1 MNNNKKTDKKTL
13 LITAAAAAGMLAAT
27 YIGSLFAT
35 MYLHNAFI
43 NNLQDRI
50 RESNP
55 NVVIDE
61 HDFESDGLFSIGKNF
76 SIRNKEGTYG
86 INVILQSKFTV
97 PFLETTRIT
106 LNHPNGK
113 ELTCDGCDFQSF
125 AAGGQ
130 VNISYFSNSYNG
142 TVAIP
147 TFSTG
152 KKISVMVNPG
162 TVTFAGKFADR
173 AANFDVNLEG
183 IKYTDSVNNIRRNL
197 DKVTGK
203 LSVSIVNNRFFVQTD
218 GLQIG
223 QFYINDRLH
232 SDKLVL
238 SGINLKI
245 KNENSSRTDLIDSTV
260 SISAKSL
267 SYDNEAYDAE
277 LNTNRIGVLV
287 KFENVDQGYLAAVT
301 DIAKSLY
308 AFLHEDNH
316 RFDYNVLSYFADR
329 NSNVK
334 IDHIVMVSTQSVGKF
349 EIEKDSFL
357 SFNGSGKQ
365 TMKERADL
373 GLKFK
378 VTEQFL
384 SDFPNHL
391 RIKQLF
397 ITENGW
403 LVHGSNDSKDEYSTK
418 LTIRNGQCTLGEYFL
433 DNC

>member
-97 PFLETTRIT
+97 PFLETTRII

-147 TFSTG
+147 SFSTG

-267 SYDNEAYDAE
+267 SYA
-277 LNTNRIGVLV
+277 
-287 KFENVDQGYLAAVT
+287 
-301 DIAKSLY
+301 
-308 AFLHEDNH
+308 
-316 RFDYNVLSYFADR
+316 
-329 NSNVK
+329 
-334 IDHIVMVSTQSVGKF
+334 TQSVWN
-349 EIEKDSFL
+349 I
-357 SFNGSGKQ
+357 
-365 TMKERADL
+365 
-373 GLKFK
+373 
-378 VTEQFL
+378 
-384 SDFPNHL
+384 
-391 RIKQLF
+391 
-397 ITENGW
+397 
-403 LVHGSNDSKDEYSTK
+403 
-418 LTIRNGQCTLGEYFL
+418 
-433 DNC
+433 